1 MLKEKKTFFFVI
13 ILFLF
18 FLAPKGAYEVQMLS
32 LCVSV
37 PETDI
42 FCDNVFVF
50 KAREPVDLVLILNVH
65 DHGPVHVPHVDPL
78 ELRVAIG
85 QEPDVVSDHMKC
97 KYNARSHDFSVRGAV
112 RYKSLL

>member
-1 MLKEKKTFFFVI
+1 MEGK
-13 ILFLF
+13 LFLRF
-18 FLAPKGAYEVQMLS
+18 TSSRTISRS
-32 LCVSV
+32 LG
-37 PETDI
+37 PMTDI

-97 KYNARSHDFSVRGAV
+97 KYNARSHYFSVRGAV

>member
-1 MLKEKKTFFFVI
+1 M
-13 ILFLF
+13 
-18 FLAPKGAYEVQMLS
+18 AR
-32 LCVSV
+32 VSTLQLNGRIMNINNV
-37 PETDI
+37 SMTDI

-85 QEPDVVSDHMKC
+85 QEPDVVSDHVKC

>member
-1 MLKEKKTFFFVI
+1 MAKRYYIVTNKLC
-13 ILFLF
+13 LFWVRE
-18 FLAPKGAYEVQMLS
+18 YNRMIEWV
-32 LCVSV
+32 
-37 PETDI
+37 
-42 FCDNVFVF
+42 
-50 KAREPVDLVLILNVH
+50 REPVDLILILNVH

-85 QEPDVVSDHMKC
+85 QEPDVVSDHVKC

>member
-1 MLKEKKTFFFVI
+1 M
-13 ILFLF
+13 
-18 FLAPKGAYEVQMLS
+18 
-32 LCVSV
+32 
-37 PETDI
+37 TDI

-85 QEPDVVSDHMKC
+85 QEPDVVSDHVKC
-97 KYNARSHDFSVRGAV
+97 KYNARSHYFSVRGAV
-112 RYKSLL
+112 RYKSLLKKWASNLQVTANTFNISN